1 VTALA
6 GFAHPVRRLLLTTAV
21 FAALDFVWL
30 SLLMGDFYKRHLG
43 SLARRAGPD
52 LAPLWWAA
60 LLVYLVLVVGLVA
73 FALPK
78 ARSIAGGFAWGAL
91 FGVVAYGTYDLTCQ
105 AVLRDWPVTMTVV
118 DMAWGATICGV
129 TCAGVLAIEQRLGPR
144 PFTLP
149 ARSAE

>member
-1 VTALA
+1 MTEFA
-6 GFAHPVRRLLLTTAV
+6 GPVHPVRRVLLTTAV
-21 FAALDFVWL
+21 FATLDVIWL

-52 LAPLWWAA
+52 FAPVWWAA
-60 LLVYLVLVVGLVA
+60 LLVYVVLIVGLVS
-73 FALPK
+73 FVLPK
-78 ARSIAGGFAWGAL
+78 ARSVAGGFAWGAL
-91 FGVVAYGTYDLTCQ
+91 FGIVTYGTYDLTCQ

-118 DMAWGATICGV
+118 DMTWGATLCGL
-129 TCAGVLAIEQRLGPR
+129 TCAAVLGIERRLRSR